1 MSGRIQRWLRL
12 SKAFGAVAMTA
23 VFVMLLGYRGSAVQA
38 EEARRISRVSLKF
51 ETKIQPEMNF
61 GDETIDISASSERYY
76 VEDYQIMN
84 SGFIWENRMTPR
96 IQVTV
101 MPAEGWYFGAVG
113 RDEIT
118 LKGGGAVY
126 SKSRRGAGD
135 GLVIELTLEPLN
147 RYMDSLSGLRL
158 EKDGAAYWNPVSNAG
173 SYELRVY
180 RDGRVFGDAV
190 TVRSERYSCW
200 EKLITPGT
208 YAVEVR
214 PVNRTD
220 QEVKG
225 EWVRSGDLLVDSAMA
240 AAFQGRPVT
249 GENGQVISP
258 VWRQASDGRWW
269 YDWGDGTWPADC
281 WEEIQGKWYFFDPE
295 GYMKTGWF
303 LWEDQWYYCTEKG
316 YMLSDCITEDGYWL
330 GADGAMILQ

>member
-1 MSGRIQRWLRL
+1 M
-12 SKAFGAVAMTA
+12 
-23 VFVMLLGYRGSAVQA
+23 
-38 EEARRISRVSLKF
+38 
-51 ETKIQPEMNF
+51 
-61 GDETIDISASSERYY
+61 
-76 VEDYQIMN
+76 
-84 SGFIWENRMTPR
+84 
-96 IQVTV
+96 
-101 MPAEGWYFGAVG
+101 
-113 RDEIT
+113 
-118 LKGGGAVY
+118 
-126 SKSRRGAGD
+126 
-135 GLVIELTLEPLN
+135 
-147 RYMDSLSGLRL
+147 
-158 EKDGAAYWNPVSNAG
+158 
-173 SYELRVY
+173 
-180 RDGRVFGDAV
+180 

-225 EWVRSGDLLVDSAMA
+225 EWVRSEDLLVDSAMA

-330 GADGAMILQ
+330 GADGALIRQ